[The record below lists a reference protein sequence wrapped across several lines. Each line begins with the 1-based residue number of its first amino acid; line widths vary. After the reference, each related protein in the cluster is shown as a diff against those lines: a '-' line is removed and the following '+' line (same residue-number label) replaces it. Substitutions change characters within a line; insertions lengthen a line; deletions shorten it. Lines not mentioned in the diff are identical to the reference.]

1 LELGHW
7 QIPDGLI
14 QVQGFQQRIHH
25 KHQRQVPPDASF
37 GLQLTIFTTFSLKD
51 ELGWRKI
58 AMSAYDEDSISV
70 RGGEEGDACTHRSDP
85 TEY

>member
-1 LELGHW
+1 MVVLPL
-7 QIPDGLI
+7 P
-14 QVQGFQQRIHH
+14 
-25 KHQRQVPPDASF
+25 S
-37 GLQLTIFTTFSLKD
+37 TTTFSLKG

-58 AMSAYDEDSISV
+58 AMSAYDEGSISV